1 MPEPG
6 RLERG
11 VGWRIRHF
19 RERAGLS
26 QDALAKKLGVSR
38 STVARFEEGK
48 VPTMRLPQICEAVS
62 RPDRV
67 VVPEDLIP
75 LEFRQRT

>member
-1 MPEPG
+1 MSEPG
-6 RLERG
+6 RFERG
-11 VGWRIRHF
+11 VGWRIAYF
-19 RERAGLS
+19 RRRAGLS

-38 STVARFEEGK
+38 STVARFEDGK
-48 VPTMRLPQICEAVS
+48 VPMTRLPQICEAVS

-75 LEFRQRT
+75 LEFR